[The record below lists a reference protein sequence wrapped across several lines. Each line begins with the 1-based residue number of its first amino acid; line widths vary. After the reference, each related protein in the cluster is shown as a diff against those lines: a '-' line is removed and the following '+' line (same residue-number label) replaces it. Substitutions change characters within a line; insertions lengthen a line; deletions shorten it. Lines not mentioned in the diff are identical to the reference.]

1 MDYGATDEDPQP
13 DKLTLNL
20 VSPTLKLPLKGTRL
34 SLALGFDTQLVNK
47 GVFVVDSF
55 ALQGPPR
62 TITITALAVQGDN
75 SKGAGTMQSQKV
87 RHWEGMSV
95 GDIVRTIAKEN
106 HLIPKVSPSLVSL
119 MPGYLDQ
126 FNENDAEF
134 LARLARQFG
143 AVSKAG
149 GGCWI
154 FAERGGWH

>member
-1 MDYGATDEDPQP
+1 MDS
-13 DKLTLNL
+13 
-20 VSPTLKLPLKGTRL
+20 V
-34 SLALGFDTQLVNK
+34 
-47 GVFVVDSF
+47 

-62 TITITALAVQGDN
+62 TITITALAVPGDN
-75 SKGAGTMQSQKV
+75 TKGAGTMQSQKV

-95 GDIVRTIAKEN
+95 GDIVSTIAKEN
-106 HLIPKVSPSLVSL
+106 HLIPKVSPSLASL

-154 FAERGGWH
+154 FAERGGPGSA